1 MVNFGLHVWMFS
13 FFLTSML
20 LVRLICYSVCLLPG
34 AWTVLSCQWTWPPFL
49 PALPAWFIFS
59 VDFATGNNMWLITF
73 FCVWPEAIF
82 CDKKINYF
90 SICFMWNLMQICLSV
105 YTDWQKENGS
115 HVAFHNYNFCYY
127 KSSITNISKKTEKG
141 HILSIQKDH
150 VSVKGCDVAYV
161 C

>member
-13 FFLTSML
+13 FFLTPML

-59 VDFATGNNMWLITF
+59 MDFATGNNKWLITF

-82 CDKKINYF
+82 CDKIKLF
-90 SICFMWNLMQICLSV
+90 HHLLCVKFVTDTFMCLHRL
-105 YTDWQKENGS
+105 TERKWI
-115 HVAFHNYNFCYY
+115 CYY
-127 KSSITNISKKTEKG
+127 KSSITSISKKTENG
-141 HILSIQKDH
+141 QILSIQKNY
-150 VSVKGCDVAYV
+150 VSVKGRDVVYV